1 MRRRIA
7 VISLFCSIL
16 YGQVA
21 KDANERYQTHDG
33 REAVAKGLG
42 ASDRDQRQ
50 KPAELVRTM
59 DLRPGMT
66 VADIGTGVGYMLPF
80 LSKAVGA
87 QGHVVA
93 EDIFDDFLAQAKTR
107 TSQDGLTNVTFVKGT
122 EHAPQLAENS
132 VDVALALD
140 SYHHYDYPADM
151 LAGLHKGLK
160 PGGRLVIVEYYKSK
174 TAMPGGNALQH
185 IRLDKPDLIKE
196 VEANRFRLLSS
207 HDHIPASQYMV
218 VFQRVD

>member
-1 MRRRIA
+1 MKRFA
-7 VISLFCSIL
+7 VISLCCFAL
-16 YGQVA
+16 YGQAA
-21 KDANERYQTHDG
+21 KTANERYQTPAG

-42 ASDRDQRQ
+42 SSDRDERQ
-50 KPAELVRTM
+50 KPHELVKEM
-59 DLRPGMT
+59 QLRPGMT

-80 LSKAVGA
+80 LSKAVGP
-87 QGHVVA
+87 QGRVLA

-107 TSQDGLTNVTFVKGT
+107 VADAKLENVAFVKGT
-122 EHAPQLAENS
+122 EHGPQLPPGS

-174 TAMPGGNALQH
+174 DAMPGGNALQH
-185 IRLDKPDLIKE
+185 IRLDKPDVIKE
-196 VEANRFRLLSS
+196 VEANHFKLLSS
-207 HDHIPASQYMV
+207 RDHIPGSQYMA
-218 VFQRVD
+218 VFERE